1 MEEKCNIHIIGGA
14 SGVGKTSLLG
24 LFTDIKQV
32 NTGDLFKLSM
42 SLENRDE
49 IKQGNWSILETNV
62 TTRIISITSD
72 AIRNNQDLIID
83 THFAAKIHNKQ
94 YRIGL
99 KEEYLYQF
107 GKSILKLSTN
117 TNKKVA
123 INVILISTNPHLLLD
138 RRRLDES
145 RNRELVPSDCYN
157 DLRCNDVYV
166 YRYLSALRRA
176 EKKVGINKKL
186 YSMECHIV
194 KNEVFALAQK
204 QLSNII
210 RR

>member
-1 MEEKCNIHIIGGA
+1 MKEKCNIYIIGGA

-49 IKQGNWSILETNV
+49 IKKGDWSMLETNV
-62 TTRIISITSD
+62 TARMISIASD
-72 AIRNNQDLIID
+72 AIQNNQDLIID

-107 GKSILKLSTN
+107 GNSILKLSAD
-117 TNKKVA
+117 TNKKII
-123 INVILISTNPHLLLD
+123 INVILISINPHLLLA
-138 RRRLDES
+138 RRRLDKS

-157 DLRCNDVYV
+157 DLRCNDIYV

-176 EKKVGINKKL
+176 EKKVGIDKKL
-186 YSMECHIV
+186 YGMEYHIV

-204 QLSNII
+204 QLSDII